1 MNKDK
6 PLGFW
11 TATSLVTGNMIGS
24 GIFLLPA
31 VMAGFGGI
39 SVLGWMFSTAGALM
53 LALVFAGL
61 AQQVKESG
69 GPYTYTRA
77 GFGDALGFVVAW
89 GYWIS
94 IMAGNAAIAIA
105 LVGYVA
111 FFVPGLS
118 SNHLLAAMTAI
129 GVIWSLALV
138 NMWGIRQAGQVQLV
152 STLLKVMPI
161 IAVAVFGVWQV
172 EMSHFEPWNRTG
184 GSDFSAITAAAAIT
198 VWAFL
203 GMESA
208 NIPASEVE
216 DAGRIVPRAAIC
228 GTLIAAAVYIPSTV
242 VVMGL
247 IDGETLA
254 SSSAPFA
261 DAARI
266 LWGDWGGSLIALGAI
281 IACFGALNGW
291 TLCLGQIPMAA
302 AKDGLFPSSFAM
314 KSSLGTPVVSVSIS
328 TVLVTL
334 LVMLNYTESLVE
346 QFTFVILLSTF
357 SALLPYFLCALA
369 RLTIAIKTGIP
380 LTLMDVTVSLLG
392 AVFALW
398 TMMGTGM
405 ESVYWGLML
414 ILVGLVIYVWILWQK
429 TNPTG
434 PNGH

>member
-1 MNKDK
+1 MEKSK

-39 SVLGWMFSTAGALM
+39 SILGWIFSTAGALL

-69 GPYTYTRA
+69 GPYIYTRA
-77 GFGDALGFVVAW
+77 GFGDAFGFVVAW

-94 IMAGNAAIAIA
+94 IIAGNAAIAIA
-105 LVGYVA
+105 LVGYMA
-111 FFVPGLS
+111 FFYPELT
-118 SNHLLAAMTAI
+118 SNHLLASATAI
-129 GVIWSLALV
+129 ALIWSLALL

-161 IAVAVFGVWQV
+161 IAVAIFGIWQV
-172 EMSHFEPWNRTG
+172 EIDHFEPWNRTG
-184 GSDFSAITAAAAIT
+184 ESDFSAITAAAAIT

-203 GMESA
+203 GLESA
-208 NIPASEVE
+208 NIPASEVQ
-216 DAGRIVPRAAIC
+216 DATRTVPRAAIC
-228 GTLIAAAVYIPSTV
+228 GTLIAATVYIPSTI

-247 IDGETLA
+247 IDGDTLA

-261 DAARI
+261 DAASI

-291 TLCLGQIPMAA
+291 TLCMGQIPMAA
-302 AKDGLFPSSFAM
+302 AKDGLFPKSFGM
-314 KSSLGTPVVSVSIS
+314 ESTHGTPVVAISVS

-334 LVMLNYTESLVE
+334 LVLLNYSESLVE

-357 SALLPYFLCALA
+357 TALLPYFLCALA
-369 RLTIAIKTGIP
+369 RLTIAIKIGTP
-380 LTLMDVTVSLLG
+380 LTVLDVIVCLLG

-405 ESVYWGLML
+405 ETVYWGLML
-414 ILVGLVIYVWILWQK
+414 ILVGLIVYVWILWQK
-429 TNPTG
+429 ARANQY
-434 PNGH
+434 ND